1 MAARSIYDGFHLMF
15 NDPDGEQD
23 VVILKL
29 DHDKQARF
37 TLGTLIASNA
47 IFALVLWICGF
58 LWGTILQY
66 LVFSTLFIGNIILL
80 PLPLVFMAVT
90 HGLPFFFSVIVFSL
104 GDRIETAEFLAI
116 LFVWVIVSACEVA
129 LRILD
134 RLYLKEIQTTA
145 E

>member
-1 MAARSIYDGFHLMF
+1 MASRSIYDGFQLVG
-15 NDPDGEQD
+15 NDDDGEQD

-29 DHDKQARF
+29 DHDKQAQF

-80 PLPLVFMAVT
+80 PLPWVFLTVT

-116 LFVWVIVSACEVA
+116 IFVWVIVSACEIA